1 MKKLMKHFCFLSMLF
16 VFTLCNYD
24 NCFVKAAETQLSS
37 QYEVLGADIWSDVG
51 NSCTQGAKVTLAAKG
66 KGGSGSYTYKF
77 LIQDTAGN
85 WGMLQDYST
94 NNKIVWDAS
103 VAGKKTLYVDIK
115 DSTGKVVRKSKEVTV
130 VAKAVALEGD
140 IWSDM
145 GSSCTQGTK
154 VTLAAK
160 GKGGSGSYTYKFL
173 IQDAAGNWG
182 MLQNYSTNN
191 KIVWNANVAG
201 KKTLYVDIKDSTGK
215 VVRKSKEVTVV
226 AKAVALEGDIWSDMG
241 SSCTQGTKVT
251 LAAKGKGGS
260 GSYTYKFLIQDAAG
274 NWGMLQNYST
284 NNKIVWNANVAGKK
298 TLYVDI
304 KDSTGKVVRKSKE
317 VNVIAAN
324 PLSIKYFGIEPNKV
338 VVGERINLSAMAEGG
353 SGIYTYKF
361 LMQDVKTGGWYMIQD
376 YSSKSTATWIPGSA
390 GERKLFV
397 DVKDSTG
404 KVVRKE
410 IQIKCNKSLGEEWE
424 LPIM

>member
-1 MKKLMKHFCFLSMLF
+1 MKKLMKHFCFLSILF

-51 NSCTQGAKVTLAAKG
+51 
-66 KGGSGSYTYKF
+66 
-77 LIQDTAGN
+77 
-85 WGMLQDYST
+85 
-94 NNKIVWDAS
+94 
-103 VAGKKTLYVDIK
+103 
-115 DSTGKVVRKSKEVTV
+115 
-130 VAKAVALEGD
+130 
-140 IWSDM
+140 
-145 GSSCTQGTK
+145 SSCTQGSK

-191 KIVWNANVAG
+191 KIVWNA
-201 KKTLYVDIKDSTGK
+201 S
-215 VVRKSKEVTVV
+215 
-226 AKAVALEGDIWSDMG
+226 
-241 SSCTQGTKVT
+241 
-251 LAAKGKGGS
+251 
-260 GSYTYKFLIQDAAG
+260 
-274 NWGMLQNYST
+274 
-284 NNKIVWNANVAGKK
+284 VAGKK

-317 VNVIAAN
+317 VNVISAN

-338 VVGERINLSAMAEGG
+338 VVGERINLSAKAEGG

-376 YSSKSTATWIPGSA
+376 YSSKFTATWIPGSE